1 MSETA
6 SPPRGLVA
14 RVLRFCLYNKLVVF
28 LLLALI
34 VLWGWRVMPF
44 RTGHELIPRDP
55 IPVDAIPDIG
65 ENQQIIFADW
75 PGRSPQDVEDQVT
88 YPLTSALQ
96 GTPGFKGIRGYSMFG
111 FSVVYV
117 IFDDTHDFY
126 WCRARVLE
134 KLNSAQQKLPA
145 GVTPA
150 LGPDA
155 TALGQVF
162 WYTLEGSHGGFDLM
176 ELRHLQDWYVRYALQ
191 AIPGVSEVASIGGY
205 VREYQVDVDPDA
217 MRAHNVRLQDVFM
230 AVQRA
235 NVDVGAETI
244 EFNGVEYLV
253 RGRGLVKTAAD
264 IENIVIREQ
273 EGVPLLIRNV
283 ARVQIGP
290 ALRRGM
296 LDKEGVEAVGGVVI
310 ARYGANPLE
319 VIERVRQR
327 IAELGPTLPTKQL
340 AGGVQSQVQI
350 VPFYDRSVLIHE
362 TLDTLKDALV
372 EQVLVTTFVV
382 LLFLRHLRSCIV
394 ISLTLP
400 LAILVCFI
408 LMKWSGVDSNL
419 MSLGGIAI
427 AIGTLVDMGIILT
440 ENIVRHLRADDGRRP
455 LRDVID
461 DASRE
466 IGGAVTTAIL
476 MTVIAFLPVFA
487 LEGPEGKLFRPL
499 AFTKTFALLG
509 SLLVAVLILP
519 TLAQIVMQPWSRRA
533 AAHRPNGA
541 GSRDGDA
548 ADFPA
553 LPPTARLESR
563 LRKTLGAIASLAVM
577 AAVLVVLTV
586 SWMPLGP
593 GPGLMRNLLIVLG
606 INLAWGSVRV
616 IFIDFYPSLLRTFL
630 EHKLAFLSVP
640 AALVLF
646 GATVWLGFGSVF
658 GWLPQPAASDGS
670 AASSSLVQ
678 STYRELYVRAVHA
691 FPGLPREFMPFL
703 DEGSFLYMPTLMPHA
718 GVGASLEAI
727 AAQDRAIRA
736 IPEVESVVGKLGRA
750 ETAIDPAPV
759 NMVETLI
766 LYKPEFIS
774 DEQGVVQTFRFDAER
789 TGEFCD
795 ASGRPAPA
803 PDGQPYIVRGVFPR
817 DSQGRLIPDP
827 RGRPFRNWRPP
838 LDPRLNPGR
847 KAWGGIVSASARKKG
862 TSADPPETIW
872 DCIAQAAIYPGMTD
886 APMLQPISTR
896 IVMLQS
902 GIRASMAV
910 KVSGRNLEEIQE
922 AGFAIAEQLRQ
933 APGVASEL
941 VVPDRVVGKP
951 YIEIDIDRDRIARY
965 GVNIRDVQ
973 DVIEI
978 ALGGIAATTTY
989 EGRQRYPIRVR
1000 YARETRDSLEAL
1012 ERIRVPAAGQA
1023 QVPLAQL
1030 ATIRYVRG
1038 PQEIKSEDNFL
1049 VSYVLFDRRP
1059 GFAEVDVV
1067 EQAARFLEHK
1077 RASGELKL
1085 PSGIHYR
1092 FVGSYESNVRFQKKL
1107 RVILPVS
1114 LLLLFLLVY
1123 FQFRSVLVSLVVF
1136 TGVPVAWAGGFLGL
1150 WLVGQDWFCNF
1161 DVFGRNVRDL
1171 LHFQAYNLS
1180 AAVWVGF
1187 LALFSVS
1194 IDDGVVL
1201 AEYLGIEFRR
1211 RSAGSIAEI
1220 RQAIISAGARRVRPC
1235 LMTSATTVLSLMPVL
1250 TSEGRGAD
1258 VMIPIALP
1266 AVGGLS
1272 IELLSLFVLPVC
1284 YCWMKEWQWR
1294 MGRN

>member
-1 MSETA
+1 MNDQTQNA
-6 SPPRGLVA
+6 DAAVNHGLVA
-14 RVLRFCLYNKLVVF
+14 GVIRFCLHNKLVVV
-28 LLLALI
+28 LVLALI

-44 RTGHELIPRDP
+44 RTTDALIPRDP

-65 ENQQIIFADW
+65 ENQQIIFTDW
-75 PGRSPQDVEDQVT
+75 PGRSPQDVEDQIT
-88 YPLTSALQ
+88 YPLTTTLQ
-96 GTPGFKGIRGYSMFG
+96 GTPGFKAIRGFSMFG

-117 IFDDTHDFY
+117 IFDDTHDYY
-126 WCRARVLE
+126 WCRSRVLE
-134 KLNSAQQKLPA
+134 KLNTAQQKLPA
-145 GVTPA
+145 GVTPS

-162 WYTLEGSHGGFDLM
+162 WYTLEGSQGGFDLM
-176 ELRHLQDWYVRYALQ
+176 ELRSVQDWYVRYALQ
-191 AIPGVSEVASIGGY
+191 AIPGVSEVASVGGY

-253 RGRGLVKTAAD
+253 RGRGFVRSAAD
-264 IENIVIREQ
+264 IENIVIRSEA
-273 EGVPLLIRNV
+273 GVPLLLRSV

-296 LDKEGVEAVGGVVI
+296 LDKEGVEAVGGVVVV
-310 ARYGANPLE
+310 RYGANPLE
-319 VIERVRQR
+319 VTQRVKQH
-327 IAELGPTLPTKQL
+327 IAELSASLPKKTLES
-340 AGGVQSQVQI
+340 GGESQVQI
-350 VPFYDRSVLIHE
+350 VPFYDRSELIHE
-362 TLDTLKDALV
+362 TLDTLKDALI

-400 LAILVCFI
+400 LAVLVCFI
-408 LMKWSGVDSNL
+408 LMKLSGVDSNL

-440 ENIVRHLRADDGRRP
+440 ENIVRHIEADGGRRP
-455 LRDVID
+455 LRELIY

-487 LEGPEGKLFRPL
+487 LDGPEGKLFRPL
-499 AFTKTFALLG
+499 AYTKTFALLG
-509 SLLVAVLILP
+509 SLLVAILILP
-519 TLAQIVMQPWSRRA
+519 TLAQLVFRPLGDRRPRDDRLGD
-533 AAHRPNGA
+533 RPLA
-541 GSRDGDA
+541 GLL
-548 ADFPA
+548 
-553 LPPTARLESR
+553 LPRFAGE
-563 LRKTLGAIASLAVM
+563 IASFAAM
-577 AAVLVVLTV
+577 TAVLVVLTLC
-586 SWMPLGP
+586 WMPLGP
-593 GPGLMRNLLIVLG
+593 GHGLMRNLLIVLG

-616 IFIDFYPSLLRTFL
+616 IFIDFYPYLLRVFL
-630 EHKLAFLSVP
+630 EHKIAFLSLP
-640 AALVLF
+640 AGVVLL
-646 GATVWLGFGSVF
+646 GATVWLGFGNVF
-658 GWLPQPAASDGS
+658 GWLPQPAAPADS
-670 AASSSLVQ
+670 AAPPSAVQ
-678 STYRELYVRAVHA
+678 KSYRELYVRAVHA

-703 DEGSFLYMPTLMPHA
+703 DEGSYLYMPTLMPHA
-718 GVGASLEAI
+718 GIGASLEAI
-727 AAQDRAIRA
+727 SAQDRAIRA

-759 NMVETLI
+759 NMVETI
-766 LYKPEFIS
+766 ITYKPEFLS
-774 DEQGVVQTFRFDAER
+774 DESGTLHTFRFDAAK

-795 ASGRPAPA
+795 ALGRSVPA
-803 PDGQPYIVRGVFPR
+803 PDGRPYVVRGLFPR
-817 DSQGRLIPDP
+817 DEQGRLIPDP

-838 LDPRLNPGR
+838 LDPELNPGR
-847 KAWGGIVSASARKKG
+847 KAWGGIVAASSRRKG
-862 TSADPPETIW
+862 AAADPPETIW
-872 DCIAQAAIYPGMTD
+872 DNVAHAARYPGMTD
-886 APMLQPISTR
+886 APLLQPISTR

-902 GIRASMAV
+902 GIRAAMAV
-910 KVSGRNLEEIQE
+910 KIAGRNLEEIEQ
-922 AGFAIAEQLRQ
+922 AGFAIAEQLKL
-933 APGVASEL
+933 APGVAAEL

-951 YIEIDIDRDRIARY
+951 YVELDIDRDKIARY

-978 ALGGIAATTTY
+978 ALGGITATTTY

-1012 ERIRVPAAGQA
+1012 ERIRVPAAGKGQI
-1023 QVPLAQL
+1023 PLAQL
-1030 ATIRYVRG
+1030 ATIQYVRG

-1049 VSYVLFDRRP
+1049 VSYVLFDKKP
-1059 GFAEVDVV
+1059 GFAEIDVI
-1067 EQAARFLEHK
+1067 EQAGRFLDHK
-1077 RASGELKL
+1077 LASGELKL
-1085 PSGIHYR
+1085 PAGVHYR
-1092 FVGSYESNVRFQKKL
+1092 FAGNYENNIRFQDKL
-1107 RVILPVS
+1107 RVILPLS

-1136 TGVPVAWAGGFLGL
+1136 TGIPVAWAGGFVGM
-1150 WLVGQDWFCNF
+1150 WLIGQDWFF
-1161 DVFGRNVRDL
+1161 DFEVFGRNVRDL
-1171 LHFQAYNLS
+1171 LHFQSYNLS

-1201 AEYLGIEFRR
+1201 AEYLGIEFRKR
-1211 RSAGSIAEI
+1211 AISGVAEI
-1220 RQAIISAGARRVRPC
+1220 RAAIISAGARRVRPC

-1266 AVGGLS
+1266 ALGGLS

-1294 MGRN
+1294 LQRLPEPRP